1 MKSEDK
7 EFDINGMVFWSGA
20 YAYGAPALSDE
31 VESVYQFFQREGLKG
46 NHQAGSKSWKWN
58 SLADTTAN
66 GRIVSNNEKQ
76 YNPPYR

>member
-31 VESVYQFFQREGLKG
+31 VESVYQFFQREGLQGMRGKLG
-46 NHQAGSKSWKWN
+46 AWQR
-58 SLADTTAN
+58 
-66 GRIVSNNEKQ
+66 GRWWFPISQLVIKDVDHSF
-76 YNPPYR
+76 